1 MRSRS
6 PRYRPVREHAVTLA
20 AATLS
25 SLLLVACGGGHG
37 DTYARG
43 THVQEDCCE
52 HLAADSRAACLQ
64 HIVRVDDREVAAT
77 DVNQATY
84 GCVIDHFACDA
95 STGHATHDSAQQQLE
110 CIQGL

>member
-6 PRYRPVREHAVTLA
+6 PRLAAVRERAVTFA
-20 AATLS
+20 VATLS
-25 SLLLVACGGGHG
+25 SLLLVACGHGHG

-52 HLAADSRAACLQ
+52 HLPGDGRAACLQ
-64 HIVRVDDREVAAT
+64 HIVRVDDRDVAAT

-84 GCVIDHFACDA
+84 GCVVDHFACDA
-95 STGHATHDSAQQQLE
+95 STGHATRDSAQQQLE